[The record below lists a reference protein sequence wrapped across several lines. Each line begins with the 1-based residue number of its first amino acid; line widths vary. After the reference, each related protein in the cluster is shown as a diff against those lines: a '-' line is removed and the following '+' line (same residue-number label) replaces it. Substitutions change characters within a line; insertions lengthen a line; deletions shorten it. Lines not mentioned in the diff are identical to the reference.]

1 MQYTFK
7 SGLNLKEEYREYYEY
22 LPFLYE
28 HREEIYANANYFYA
42 KLPFSV
48 HTAPKASC
56 LGVILKAY
64 EKGEP
69 YHLVSEAGE
78 REEFIASYAGNPM
91 TGTTSGTKLV
101 VTDHLVEAKDFHCV
115 NFSSLVHQLR
125 ECLNES
131 ELPYVESTLTI
142 HDVIQQLI
150 NPRQL

>member
-7 SGLNLKEEYREYYEY
+7 SDLNLNEEYREYYEY

-42 KLPFSV
+42 KLPFNV
-48 HTAPKASC
+48 HTAAKASR
-56 LGVILKAY
+56 LGVILKAC

-69 YHLVSEAGE
+69 YHLVSEDGE

-101 VTDHLVEAKDFHCV
+101 VTDHVVEAKVFQYNH
-115 NFSSLVHQLR
+115 FMLLAHRLR
-125 ECLNES
+125 ECLDES
-131 ELPYVESTLTI
+131 ELPYVESTLTV

-150 NPRQL
+150 NPR

>member
-7 SGLNLKEEYREYYEY
+7 SDLNLNEEYREYYEY
-22 LPFLYE
+22 LPFLYD

-42 KLPFSV
+42 KLPFNV
-48 HTAPKASC
+48 HTAAKASC
-56 LGVILKAY
+56 LGVILKAC

-69 YHLVSEAGE
+69 YHIISADGK

-101 VTDHLVEAKDFHCV
+101 VTDHVVEAKAFQYNH
-115 NFSSLVHQLR
+115 FMLLTHRLR
-125 ECLNES
+125 ECLDES
-131 ELPYVESTLTI
+131 ELPYVESTLTV

-150 NPRQL
+150 NPR